1 MKSSDFRILNW
12 DIWCHVWHPEVPV
25 SPYGMGTSD
34 TDTLSVISAPPPQL
48 SLSTCPLLLSLR
60 PCAIYF
66 HISLQGFYGYGIHHK
81 SKRYNYFNKLDFQKK
96 FFKQFFS
103 SHNFISL
110 QIKIFCQS
118 ISAFHLFGYLS
129 YHEVLKYLFLLRRNC
144 FIFSSIRLHC
154 ISQNSSQLKANKDHL
169 I

>member
-1 MKSSDFRILNW
+1 MPMGKNW
-12 DIWCHVWHPEVPV
+12 HLFIPNLCIYKCI
-25 SPYGMGTSD
+25 PYYCSIAHRCPWF
-34 TDTLSVISAPPPQL
+34 LPPPQL

-66 HISLQGFYGYGIHHK
+66 HIPLQGFYGYGIHHK